1 MSGKTWEELWW
12 VSYVVLAVWIVNGF
26 LIIYLQSQIDSL
38 INGQLYSYGLQF
50 SKQWADPYWMSSRLM
65 MVFLGVP
72 MALST
77 AVFVTGFRKFR
88 RKAKTLMTKNK
99 PEPVQDVVECVVKEK
114 QPEVPKE
121 PSPQAVPEVAARVE
135 EQPKESPAPLNE
147 KEVSPNDEQVEP
159 QVTLVEP
166 EAKPEVKPE
175 VEQQAQPQV
184 EPQIEKEPEV
194 IEEQKPMKEP
204 EMGII
209 PQTNEMQE
217 PEPTSEKTEISS
229 LEEEP
234 TVTLPK
240 NSGTSC
246 PHCGRDFNRPL
257 VTLDFSTGTTRI
269 VNVCPFC
276 KHILGEGLDSKNEG
290 KSQA

>member
-12 VSYVVLAVWIVNGF
+12 VSYVALAAWIVNGF
-26 LIIYLQSQIDSL
+26 LIIYLQTQIDSL
-38 INGQLYSYGLQF
+38 VNGQLYSYGLQF

-77 AVFVTGFRKFR
+77 AVLVTGFRRFR

-99 PEPVQDVVECVVKEK
+99 PKPVQDRVECVEEK
-114 QPEVPKE
+114 QPEVLKE
-121 PSPQAVPEVAARVE
+121 PSPQAVPEVTARIE
-135 EQPKESPAPLNE
+135 EQPEKTQAPPTE
-147 KEVSPNDEQVEP
+147 KQAEP
-159 QVTLVEP
+159 QVTPNE
-166 EAKPEVKPE
+166 PEVKPQ
-175 VEQQAQPQV
+175 VETQI
-184 EPQIEKEPEV
+184 EPQIEKEPEP
-194 IEEQKPMKEP
+194 IEEQKPIKEP

-209 PQTNEMQE
+209 PQTNETQE
-217 PEPTSEKTEISS
+217 PEPTIEKTEINI
-229 LEEEP
+229 LKEEP

-240 NSGTSC
+240 PSGTSC

>member
-99 PEPVQDVVECVVKEK
+99 PEPVQDRVESVVEEK

-121 PSPQAVPEVAARVE
+121 PSPQAVPEVAARIE
-135 EQPKESPAPLNE
+135 EQPEGTQVPPNE
-147 KEVSPNDEQVEP
+147 KQA
-159 QVTLVEP
+159 EP
-166 EAKPEVKPE
+166 EVALSEPEVK
-175 VEQQAQPQV
+175 PQV

-209 PQTNEMQE
+209 PQTNETPE
-217 PEPTSEKTEISS
+217 PEPTSEKTEINS
-229 LEEEP
+229 LKEEP

-246 PHCGRDFNRPL
+246 PHCGKDFNRPL